1 MKINELCKLSHKI
14 SKEKGWYN
22 KGDRNIGELIALIH
36 SELSEAL
43 EEARES
49 ADVLELSHIFYS
61 SKNNPKARIGKAD
74 IEHNKPEGFAVE
86 IADAVIR
93 IADLCGY
100 LGIDL
105 EKSIK
110 TKIAYN
116 KTRKNRH
123 GGKAF

>member
-14 SKEKGWYN
+14 SKEKGWYE

-43 EEARES
+43 EFARDERYQLNEIIYTNPTNGCS
-49 ADVLELSHIFYS
+49 NKE
-61 SKNNPKARIGKAD
+61 KND
-74 IEHNKPEGFAVE
+74 LYVKPDGFAVE

-105 EKSIK
+105 EKAIK

-123 GGKAF
+123 GGKVF